1 MAASILFRYQD
12 ARPAS
17 DDTVLLLLEVEEI
30 RLILSF
36 ENPVVE
42 IRLDISIAL
51 KNRTSSSRIGHRTKH
66 HLPLFSKT
74 EINQGRF

>member
-17 DDTVLLLLEVEEI
+17 EDTVLLLLEVEEI

-36 ENPVVE
+36 ENSVIE

-51 KNRTSSSRIGHRTKH
+51 KDRTSSIRICH
-66 HLPLFSKT
+66 
-74 EINQGRF
+74 